1 MNWWGL
7 MNIMNNIVFL
17 HSSSELY
24 GSDRSLLN
32 LVKNLD
38 KDKFNITVILPEDG
52 PLVDKI
58 NSFDNVEVIINELA
72 VLRRKN
78 LSLSGMSKYFIELI
92 RSIKFINNLIK
103 EKSIDIVYTNT
114 SVIFVGGISA
124 KICKVKSV
132 WHIREIIKSKYER
145 FIVSKIVNI
154 FSDYIIA
161 NSKATAE
168 AISKNKDKV
177 KVVYN
182 AIDIEKNSGLEDID
196 EVYKEV
202 AATIVRS
209 NNKIKI
215 GMAGRINRW
224 KGQKLFVDMAKL
236 VSEEN
241 DNVEFLI
248 AGDVYK
254 GEDYILD
261 DLKGYI
267 LESGV
272 KDKIGLL
279 GQVDNMSNS
288 YKKLGIFVLPS
299 IQPEPFGLVVIEAMN
314 NKLPVVATNH
324 GGPVEIID
332 NNIDGFLVDYKD
344 AREMAQVVN
353 KLIKDKELRNYI
365 SANAEKKVKEKFNVS
380 RYVDEISYI
389 LEEF

>member
-1 MNWWGL
+1 

-209 NNKIKI
+209 NEKIKI

-279 GQVDNMSNS
+279 GQVDNMSNF
-288 YKKLGIFVLPS
+288 YKKLDIFVLPS

-365 SANAEKKVKEKFNVS
+365 SANAEKKVKKKFNVS

>member
-1 MNWWGL
+1 
-7 MNIMNNIVFL
+7 MNNIVFL

-58 NSFDNVEVIINELA
+58 NRFDNVEVIINELA

-78 LSLSGMSKYFIELI
+78 LSLSGMSQYFIELI
-92 RSIKFINNLIK
+92 KSINFINNLIK
-103 EKSIDIVYTNT
+103 EKNINIVYTNT
-114 SVIFVGGISA
+114 SVIFAGGISA
-124 KICKVKSV
+124 KLCKVKSI

-145 FIVSKIVNI
+145 FIVSRIVNT

-177 KVVYN
+177 KVIYN
-182 AIDIEKNSGLEDID
+182 AIDIEKNNSLEYIDKAYD
-196 EVYKEV
+196 EVASTV
-202 AATIVRS
+202 IGSA
-209 NNKIKI
+209 NKIKV

-236 VSEEN
+236 VSQEN

-254 GEDYILD
+254 GEDEILD
-261 DLKGYI
+261 DLKEYI

-279 GQVDNMSNS
+279 GQVDNMNS
-288 YKKLGIFVLPS
+288 FYKNIDIFILPS

-324 GGPVEIID
+324 GGPVEIIE
-332 NNIDGFLVDYKD
+332 NNIDGFLVDYKN
-344 AREMAQVVN
+344 AKEMAQVVN
-353 KLIKDKELRNYI
+353 KLIKDKELRSYI
-365 SANAEKKVKEKFNVS
+365 TTNAEKKVKEQFNVN
-380 RYVDEISYI
+380 RYVDEISCI
-389 LEEF
+389 LDRFK

>member
-1 MNWWGL
+1 
-7 MNIMNNIVFL
+7 MNNIVFL

-52 PLVDKI
+52 PLVSKI
-58 NSFDNVEVIINELA
+58 NRFDNVEVIINELA

-78 LSLSGMSKYFIELI
+78 LSLSGMSQYFIMLI
-92 RSIKFINNLIK
+92 KSIKFINNLIK
-103 EKSIDIVYTNT
+103 EKNIDIVYTNT
-114 SVIFVGGISA
+114 SVIFAGGISA
-124 KICKVKSV
+124 KLCKVKSI

-145 FIVSKIVNI
+145 FIVSRIVNT

-182 AIDIEKNSGLEDID
+182 AIDIEKNIDLEYNDGA
-196 EVYKEV
+196 YKEV
-202 AATIVRS
+202 AATVAGGS
-209 NNKIKI
+209 DKIKV

-236 VSEEN
+236 VSQEN

-254 GEDYILD
+254 GEDEILD
-261 DLKGYI
+261 DLKAYI

-279 GQVDNMSNS
+279 GQVDNMISF
-288 YKKLGIFVLPS
+288 YKNIDIFILPS

-324 GGPVEIID
+324 GGPVEIIE
-332 NNIDGFLVDYKD
+332 NNIDGFLVDYKN
-344 AREMAQVVN
+344 AKEMAQVVN
-353 KLIKDKELRNYI
+353 KLIKDKELRSYI
-365 SANAEKKVKEKFNVS
+365 TTNAEKKVKEQFNVN
-380 RYVDEISYI
+380 RYVDEISCI
-389 LEEF
+389 LDRFK

>member
-1 MNWWGL
+1 

-78 LSLSGMSKYFIELI
+78 LSLSGISKYFIELM

-202 AATIVRS
+202 AATIVKS

-279 GQVDNMSNS
+279 GQVDNMSNF
-288 YKKLGIFVLPS
+288 YKKLDIFVLPS

-353 KLIKDKELRNYI
+353 KLIKDKELRSYI
-365 SANAEKKVKEKFNVS
+365 AANAEKKVKEKFNVS

>member
-279 GQVDNMSNS
+279 GQVDNMSNF
-288 YKKLGIFVLPS
+288 YKKLDIFVLPS

>member
-1 MNWWGL
+1 

-78 LSLSGMSKYFIELI
+78 LSLSGMSKYFIELM

-202 AATIVRS
+202 ASTIVKS
-209 NNKIKI
+209 NNKIRI

-279 GQVDNMSNS
+279 GQVDNMSNF
-288 YKKLGIFVLPS
+288 YKKLDIFVLPS

-365 SANAEKKVKEKFNVS
+365 AANAEKKVKEKFNVS

>member
-1 MNWWGL
+1 M
-7 MNIMNNIVFL
+7 
-17 HSSSELY
+17 
-24 GSDRSLLN
+24 
-32 LVKNLD
+32 
-38 KDKFNITVILPEDG
+38 
-52 PLVDKI
+52 
-58 NSFDNVEVIINELA
+58 
-72 VLRRKN
+72 
-78 LSLSGMSKYFIELI
+78 
-92 RSIKFINNLIK
+92 
-103 EKSIDIVYTNT
+103 
-114 SVIFVGGISA
+114 
-124 KICKVKSV
+124 
-132 WHIREIIKSKYER
+132 
-145 FIVSKIVNI
+145 
-154 FSDYIIA
+154 
-161 NSKATAE
+161 
-168 AISKNKDKV
+168 

-202 AATIVRS
+202 ASTIVKS
-209 NNKIKI
+209 NNKIRI

-279 GQVDNMSNS
+279 GQVDNMSNF
-288 YKKLGIFVLPS
+288 YKKLDIFVLPS

-365 SANAEKKVKEKFNVS
+365 AANAEKKVKEKFNVS

>member
-1 MNWWGL
+1 
-7 MNIMNNIVFL
+7 MNNIVFL

-58 NSFDNVEVIINELA
+58 NRFDNVEVIINELA

-78 LSLSGMSKYFIELI
+78 LSLSGMSQYFIMLI
-92 RSIKFINNLIK
+92 KSIKFINNLIK
-103 EKSIDIVYTNT
+103 EKNIDIVYTNT
-114 SVIFVGGISA
+114 SVIFAGGISA
-124 KICKVKSV
+124 KLCKVKSI

-145 FIVSKIVNI
+145 FIVSRIVNT

-177 KVVYN
+177 KVIYN
-182 AIDIEKNSGLEDID
+182 AIDIEKDINLEYID
-196 EVYKEV
+196 EAYNEV
-202 AATIVRS
+202 AATVVRS
-209 NNKIKI
+209 NKKIKV

-236 VSEEN
+236 VSQDN

-248 AGDVYK
+248 AGNVYK

-261 DLKGYI
+261 DLKEYI

-279 GQVDNMSNS
+279 GQVDNMNS
-288 YKKLGIFVLPS
+288 FYKNIDIFILPS

-324 GGPVEIID
+324 GGPVEIIE

-344 AREMAQVVN
+344 AKEMAQVVN
-353 KLIKDKELRNYI
+353 KLIKDKELRSYI
-365 SANAEKKVKEKFNVS
+365 ATNAEEKVKKQFNVN
-380 RYVDEISYI
+380 RYVDEISCI
-389 LEEF
+389 LDRFK

>member
-1 MNWWGL
+1 

-78 LSLSGMSKYFIELI
+78 LSLSGMSKYFIELM

-202 AATIVRS
+202 AATIVKS

-279 GQVDNMSNS
+279 GQVDNMSNF
-288 YKKLGIFVLPS
+288 YKKLDIFVLPS

-365 SANAEKKVKEKFNVS
+365 ATNAEKKVKEKFNVS

>member
-1 MNWWGL
+1 
-7 MNIMNNIVFL
+7 MNNIVFL

-32 LVKNLD
+32 LVKNLN

-78 LSLSGMSKYFIELI
+78 LSLSGMSKYFIELM

-103 EKSIDIVYTNT
+103 EKNIDIVYTNT

-196 EVYKEV
+196 KVYKEV
-202 AATIVRS
+202 AATIVKS

-279 GQVDNMSNS
+279 GQVDNMSNF
-288 YKKLGIFVLPS
+288 YKKLDIFVLPS

-365 SANAEKKVKEKFNVS
+365 AANAEKKVKEKFNVS

>member
-1 MNWWGL
+1 

-202 AATIVRS
+202 AATIVKS

-279 GQVDNMSNS
+279 GQVDNMSNF
-288 YKKLGIFVLPS
+288 YKKLDIFVLPS

-365 SANAEKKVKEKFNVS
+365 ATNAEKKVKEKFNVS

>member
-1 MNWWGL
+1 

-78 LSLSGMSKYFIELI
+78 LSLSGMSKYFIELM

-202 AATIVRS
+202 AATIVKS

-279 GQVDNMSNS
+279 GQVDNMSNF
-288 YKKLGIFVLPS
+288 YKKLDIFVLPS

-344 AREMAQVVN
+344 ANEMAQVVN

-365 SANAEKKVKEKFNVS
+365 AANAEKKVKEKFNVS

>member
-1 MNWWGL
+1 

-78 LSLSGMSKYFIELI
+78 LSLSGMSKYFIELM

-202 AATIVRS
+202 AATIVKS

-279 GQVDNMSNS
+279 GQVDNMSNF
-288 YKKLGIFVLPS
+288 YKKLDIFVLPS

-365 SANAEKKVKEKFNVS
+365 AANAEKKVKEKFNVS

>member
-1 MNWWGL
+1 
-7 MNIMNNIVFL
+7 MNNIVFL

-52 PLVDKI
+52 PLVSKI
-58 NSFDNVEVIINELA
+58 NRFDNVEVIINQLA

-78 LSLSGMSKYFIELI
+78 LSLSGMSQYFIELI
-92 RSIKFINNLIK
+92 KSINFINNLIK
-103 EKSIDIVYTNT
+103 EKNINIVYTNT
-114 SVIFVGGISA
+114 SVIFAGGISA

-132 WHIREIIKSKYER
+132 WHIREIIKNKYER

-168 AISKNKDKV
+168 AISKKKDKV
-177 KVVYN
+177 KVIYN
-182 AIDIEKNSGLEDID
+182 AIDIEKNNSLEYIDKAYD
-196 EVYKEV
+196 EVASTV
-202 AATIVRS
+202 IGSA
-209 NNKIKI
+209 NKIKV

-236 VSEEN
+236 VSQEN

-254 GEDYILD
+254 GEEHILD
-261 DLKGYI
+261 DLKRYI
-267 LESGV
+267 LESGI
-272 KDKIGLL
+272 KEKIGLL
-279 GQVDNMSNS
+279 GQIDNMNS
-288 YKKLGIFVLPS
+288 FYEELDVFILPS
-299 IQPEPFGLVVIEAMN
+299 IQPEPFGLVVIEAMD

-324 GGPVEIID
+324 GGPVEIIE
-332 NNIDGFLVDYKD
+332 NNIDGFLVDYKN
-344 AREMAQVVN
+344 AKEMAQVVN
-353 KLIKDKELRNYI
+353 KLIKNKELRNYI
-365 SANAEKKVKEKFNVS
+365 AANAEKKVKEKFNVS
-380 RYVDEISYI
+380 RYVDEISCI
-389 LEEF
+389 LEECK

>member
-1 MNWWGL
+1 

-32 LVKNLD
+32 LVNNLN

-78 LSLSGMSKYFIELI
+78 LSLSGMSKYFIELM

-103 EKSIDIVYTNT
+103 EKNIDIVYTNT

-182 AIDIEKNSGLEDID
+182 AIDIEKNSDLEDIN
-196 EVYKEV
+196 EFYKEV

-261 DLKGYI
+261 NLKGYI

-279 GQVDNMSNS
+279 GQVDNMSNF
-288 YKKLGIFVLPS
+288 YKKLDIFVLPS

-365 SANAEKKVKEKFNVS
+365 AANGEKKVKEKFNIS

>member
-1 MNWWGL
+1 

-78 LSLSGMSKYFIELI
+78 LSLSGMSKYFIELM

-182 AIDIEKNSGLEDID
+182 AIDVEKNSGLEDID

-202 AATIVRS
+202 AATIVKS

-279 GQVDNMSNS
+279 GQVDNMSNF
-288 YKKLGIFVLPS
+288 YKKLDIFVLPS

-365 SANAEKKVKEKFNVS
+365 ATNAEKKVKEKFNVS

>member
-1 MNWWGL
+1 

-78 LSLSGMSKYFIELI
+78 LSLSGMSKYFIELM

-202 AATIVRS
+202 AATIVKS

-279 GQVDNMSNS
+279 GQVDNMSNF
-288 YKKLGIFVLPS
+288 YKKLDIFVLPS

-353 KLIKDKELRNYI
+353 KLVKDKELRNYI
-365 SANAEKKVKEKFNVS
+365 ATNAEKKVKEKFNVS

>member
-72 VLRRKN
+72 V
-78 LSLSGMSKYFIELI
+78 LSGMSKYFIELI

-279 GQVDNMSNS
+279 GQVDNMSNF
-288 YKKLGIFVLPS
+288 YKKLDIFVLPS

>member
-1 MNWWGL
+1 

-196 EVYKEV
+196 EFYKEV

-209 NNKIKI
+209 NEKIKI

-279 GQVDNMSNS
+279 GQVDNMSNF
-288 YKKLGIFVLPS
+288 YKKLDIFVLPS

-365 SANAEKKVKEKFNVS
+365 SANAEKKVKKKFNVS

>member
-1 MNWWGL
+1 

-78 LSLSGMSKYFIELI
+78 LSLSGMSKYFIELM

-202 AATIVRS
+202 AATIVKS

-279 GQVDNMSNS
+279 GQVDNMSNF
-288 YKKLGIFVLPS
+288 YKKLDIFVLPS

-365 SANAEKKVKEKFNVS
+365 ATNAEKKVKEKFNIS

>member
-1 MNWWGL
+1 M
-7 MNIMNNIVFL
+7 
-17 HSSSELY
+17 
-24 GSDRSLLN
+24 
-32 LVKNLD
+32 
-38 KDKFNITVILPEDG
+38 
-52 PLVDKI
+52 
-58 NSFDNVEVIINELA
+58 
-72 VLRRKN
+72 
-78 LSLSGMSKYFIELI
+78 
-92 RSIKFINNLIK
+92 
-103 EKSIDIVYTNT
+103 
-114 SVIFVGGISA
+114 GGISA

-202 AATIVRS
+202 AATIVKS

-272 KDKIGLL
+272 KEKIGLL
-279 GQVDNMSNS
+279 GQVDNMSNF
-288 YKKLGIFVLPS
+288 YKKLDIFVLPS

-365 SANAEKKVKEKFNVS
+365 AANAEKKVKEKFNVS